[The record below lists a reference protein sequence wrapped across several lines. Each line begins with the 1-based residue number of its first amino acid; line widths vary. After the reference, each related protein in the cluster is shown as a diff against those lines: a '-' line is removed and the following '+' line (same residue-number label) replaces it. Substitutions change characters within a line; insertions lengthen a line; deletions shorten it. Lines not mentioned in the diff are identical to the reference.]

1 VRVSWQVAQNPGP
14 LTETP
19 SSAGAVVD
27 AQNLDHAT
35 DQAVWDDERRR
46 RVHKFARPSDTAGS
60 PHFRISGK
68 QGLHAMDDATD
79 DALRGRRIVSFD
91 LGAQRREI
99 IDCLR

>member
-1 VRVSWQVAQNPGP
+1 MVLLGSDLINPMSSKGAGP
-14 LTETP
+14 
-19 SSAGAVVD
+19 SAGAVVD
-27 AQNLDHAT
+27 VQNLDHAT

-46 RVHKFARPSDTAGS
+46 RVRKFARPSDTAGS